1 MNNDMA
7 LYGLSLAQKK
17 IGNFDKSL
25 DNINKLISKYPK
37 NLILNTTKAEIL
49 FESNNISA
57 ALNLTD
63 TFLDISPRNY
73 PLSLLKANI
82 LSSNNRHIESEEIIR
97 DLLLKKNDDPN
108 LWLLLSEIQRD
119 GKNIVGFYQSKAEY
133 FILLGQYEEAIS
145 QLEFALKLTK
155 NNFQANERILTKIID
170 TQKKLNK
177 SRGL

>member
-1 MNNDMA
+1 MNNH
-7 LYGLSLAQKK
+7 
-17 IGNFDKSL
+17 
-25 DNINKLISKYPK
+25 
-37 NLILNTTKAEIL
+37 
-49 FESNNISA
+49 
-57 ALNLTD
+57 
-63 TFLDISPRNY
+63 
-73 PLSLLKANI
+73 NI

-97 DLLLKKNDDPN
+97 DLLLKKNDDPS